1 MAETLPAE
9 VSTERRCEDCGR
21 RSADRERENA
31 VNSVEFHGPGDL
43 GGKVTGSV
51 AVLVV
56 LAAAI
61 LVAVLYFL
69 KQHDDAMK
77 ESMNR
82 IEKSTEKSAKILE
95 GVIYVITKSQ
105 TEKEALNLGKP
116 EIIREMEQRNR

>member
-1 MAETLPAE
+1 M
-9 VSTERRCEDCGR
+9 S
-21 RSADRERENA
+21 SA
-31 VNSVEFHGPGDL
+31 EFHGPGGL

-51 AVLVV
+51 ATLVV
-56 LAAAI
+56 LAVAI

-69 KQHDDAMK
+69 KQHDDSMK